1 MKDHDGITYEVTSP
15 WWRFIRQEFK
25 LCAHYSINVGI
36 FNRPHEDDK
45 VKLTSGGILTIKPG
59 FLWGA
64 SGPTIDTKS
73 SRRAS
78 LVHDALYHLSDTGL
92 FKGDESRKMR
102 EISDNLLYKICVED
116 KMFKYRAKL
125 WLKSLEIF
133 GGFAW
138 ESEE

>member
-1 MKDHDGITYEVTSP
+1 MKFHSKYKKVSP

-25 LCAHYSINVGI
+25 LLIPHVEYVGI
-36 FNRPHEDDK
+36 HDIEYNDDFVSLTK
-45 VKLTSGGILTIKPG
+45 DGMLMVKKG

-78 LVHDALYHLSDTGL
+78 LIHDALYHLSDMDV
-92 FKGDESRKMR
+92 FKGKESRKMR
-102 EISDNLLYKICVED
+102 EISDNLLYKICLED
-116 KMFKYRAKL
+116 GMYKWRAKM
-125 WLKSLEIF
+125 WLETLEIF

-138 ESEE
+138 ESDK